1 MNPICI
7 RLVGAASRRHRD
19 LYIRS
24 GYVAVLAATL
34 LFGLLAMTSSGRFS
48 LRELA
53 AGSAGVFTFVAVLQL
68 FFICVLTPVFMAG
81 ASSKEA
87 NPRTWDILLTTP
99 LSPLQIVL
107 GNLFGRLFF
116 IVALLVG
123 ALPIMIVTQFFGGVP
138 LNTILLTQLV
148 AITLALAVASAAIGM
163 SVTRTAGR
171 KAAVSFFVITV
182 LYLLI
187 TYAIDKSIRAPIPL
201 GLNAYSTTILTPL
214 NPFLVLEALLQPAG
228 YVVPETSTLPW
239 PLGWIMIHP
248 VAGWAWLTVII
259 SMIVITWSSLQVRKL
274 GDRSSRESLWS
285 RMLQQELGDR
295 EAHAVTGNPISWRER
310 VTRHRNIGSLL
321 GRWGFVAL
329 FSLAF
334 IILSA
339 LFLTSTFSGDV
350 YRSAVLYLV
359 VGELLIVTFS
369 SISLSASAI
378 AKEREDGS
386 LDLLLTTSITPKL
399 YLGGKM
405 RGLVLHLL
413 PMALVPCLTM
423 MAVGLIVLVAPEIS
437 VVSDVLVQPAY
448 ADLKA
453 TNFQVPLALYSSAIL
468 FPIVFIPYISF
479 CMTLGLLW
487 SVRSK
492 GTIGAIVMTLILVF
506 IITGG
511 LGMCVLPV
519 QGVGFLGAFFSTLS
533 PVSSVFSTLV
543 ASDLIHPSVQSNGIL
558 SANVALGITSIGA
571 GLLWSL
577 ASFGLLR
584 SMTSSFVVT
593 VRRLAGTV

>member
-1 MNPICI
+1 M
-7 RLVGAASRRHRD
+7 
-19 LYIRS
+19 
-24 GYVAVLAATL
+24 
-34 LFGLLAMTSSGRFS
+34 
-48 LRELA
+48 
-53 AGSAGVFTFVAVLQL
+53 
-68 FFICVLTPVFMAG
+68 
-81 ASSKEA
+81 
-87 NPRTWDILLTTP
+87 
-99 LSPLQIVL
+99 
-107 GNLFGRLFF
+107 
-116 IVALLVG
+116 
-123 ALPIMIVTQFFGGVP
+123 
-138 LNTILLTQLV
+138 
-148 AITLALAVASAAIGM
+148 
-163 SVTRTAGR
+163 
-171 KAAVSFFVITV
+171 
-182 LYLLI
+182 
-187 TYAIDKSIRAPIPL
+187 
-201 GLNAYSTTILTPL
+201 
-214 NPFLVLEALLQPAG
+214 
-228 YVVPETSTLPW
+228 
-239 PLGWIMIHP
+239 
-248 VAGWAWLTVII
+248 
-259 SMIVITWSSLQVRKL
+259 
-274 GDRSSRESLWS
+274 
-285 RMLQQELGDR
+285 
-295 EAHAVTGNPISWRER
+295 
-310 VTRHRNIGSLL
+310 
-321 GRWGFVAL
+321 
-329 FSLAF
+329 
-334 IILSA
+334 
-339 LFLTSTFSGDV
+339 

-577 ASFGLLR
+577 ASLGLLR